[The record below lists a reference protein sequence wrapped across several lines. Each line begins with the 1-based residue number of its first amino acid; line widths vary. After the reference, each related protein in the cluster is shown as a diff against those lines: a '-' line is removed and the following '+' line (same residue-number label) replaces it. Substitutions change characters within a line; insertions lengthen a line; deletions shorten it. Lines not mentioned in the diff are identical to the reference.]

1 MKKRFISLSLAVMMV
16 FAMMTS
22 TAFAA
27 NGSTAVAEIDSAA
40 VTLGTSYSKTINLG
54 LALDA
59 GTSGWF
65 DPASAYFSAS
75 TTAIVDTITITP
87 GTPTINA
94 GNKNLL
100 GAVVPSI
107 LRITAPDGTVKD
119 FAWDSKGMTITAFD
133 GFAARGTW
141 TLQLYGTNLTKA
153 TGDYMSDLLRFGSV
167 SYKSLKMTI
176 TCK

>member
-1 MKKRFISLSLAVMMV
+1 MKKRFISLSLAVVMV

-27 NGSTAVAEIDSAA
+27 NDSTTVAEIDSAA
-40 VTLGTSYSKTINLG
+40 VTLGTSYSKTVNLG

-65 DPASAYFSAS
+65 DPVSTYFSAS

-87 GTPTINA
+87 GTATINA

-100 GAVVPSI
+100 GAVLPSI
-107 LRITAPDGTVKD
+107 LRITAPDGTYVD
-119 FAWDSKGMTITAFD
+119 IAWNSKGMTTDAFQ
-133 GFAARGTW
+133 GTPARGTW

-167 SYKSLKMTI
+167 SYKNLKMTI
-176 TCK
+176 NCQ

>member
-27 NGSTAVAEIDSAA
+27 SDSTTVTGIDSAA
-40 VTLGTSYSKTINLG
+40 ATLGTSYSKTVNLG

-59 GTSGWF
+59 GTSDWF
-65 DPASAYFSAS
+65 QPVS
-75 TTAIVDTITITP
+75 TSFTAPTGAVVDTITIAP
-87 GTPTINA
+87 GTATINS
-94 GNKNLL
+94 GNKNFL

-107 LRITAPDGTVKD
+107 LRITAPNGTYVD
-119 FAWDSKGMTITAFD
+119 IAWNSKGMTTTAFQ
-133 GFAARGTW
+133 GTLARGTW
-141 TLQLYGTNLTKA
+141 TLQLYGTNYTSA

-167 SYKSLKMTI
+167 SYKNLKMTI
-176 TCK
+176 TCQ